1 MERSQPQHRQVRD
14 CLEEPPGVP
23 RELKRWPALGYIL
36 PFAVFIGFL
45 AVGRYLPLA
54 QPIRFL
60 AVLAVL
66 AIFSRGLLPVR
77 PSRFLASVL
86 LGVAVFFI
94 WIGPDA
100 LIPGYRNS
108 ILFSNWIVGRPEGST
123 IPADKISLL
132 FLVFR
137 VLGSVL
143 IVPIVEELFWRGWM
157 MRWIAHKDFTRIPF
171 GTYHKE
177 AFWIVAVLFASEHGS
192 YWDVGLVT
200 GVIYNWWA
208 IRTKNLTDCVIAH
221 AVTNACLAIYV
232 ISWNQWQYWL

>member
-1 MERSQPQHRQVRD
+1 MEDPSGDPQKLKVRP
-14 CLEEPPGVP
+14 E
-23 RELKRWPALGYIL
+23 LGYIL
-36 PFAVFIGFL
+36 PFAVFIGIL
-45 AVGRYLPLA
+45 AIGTYVSVPQA
-54 QPIRFL
+54 ARFF
-60 AVLAVL
+60 AVL
-66 AIFSRGLLPVR
+66 AILAVFSRGLLPVW
-77 PSRFLASVL
+77 PSRFFSSVL

-94 WIGPDA
+94 WIGPDV

-108 ILFSNWIVGRPEGST
+108 ILFSNSIVGHPEGTT
-123 IPADKISLL
+123 ISASKISLL

-137 VLGSVL
+137 VLGSVV
-143 IVPIVEELFWRGWM
+143 IVPMVEELFWRGWM
-157 MRWIAHKDFTRIPF
+157 MRWIVAKDFRRVPI
-171 GTYHKE
+171 GTYHTE

-232 ISWNQWQYWL
+232 IGWGQWQYWL